1 MDGRNVESASIED
14 GFIQAGAEE
23 GFFAYER
30 SGKKQRSDITN
41 VNERFR
47 SVGLGNER
55 E

>member
-30 SGKKQRSDITN
+30 SGKKQRSD
-41 VNERFR
+41 VNEMNVLDR
-47 SVGLGNER
+47 
-55 E
+55 